1 MRYALWMTVFE
12 ALADETRRRL
22 LVQLADGALS
32 AGDLAATEAVSR
44 PAISRHLR
52 VLRQAGLLEVRQ
64 HGRHRIYT
72 LRQAG
77 LSPVRELLDRL
88 EATGEPVITP
98 PVTEGQMAA
107 LDLEVRR
114 TVRESRTMSDHLS
127 QRSSS

>member
-1 MRYALWMTVFE
+1 VTAFE

-22 LVQLADGALS
+22 LVELADGARS
-32 AGDLAATEAVSR
+32 AGDLAATEAASR
-44 PAISRHLR
+44 PAISRHLK

-72 LRQAG
+72 LRPAG
-77 LSPVRELLDRL
+77 LAPVRELLDRL
-88 EATGEPVITP
+88 EAVDEPTLAP
-98 PVTEGQMAA
+98 PVPERRLAA

-114 TVRESRTMSDHLS
+114 TVRERRAAESDHPS

>member
-1 MRYALWMTVFE
+1 MFE

-22 LVQLADGALS
+22 LVELAGGARS

-44 PAISRHLR
+44 PAISRHLK

-72 LRQAG
+72 LRPAG

-88 EATGEPVITP
+88 GTVDEPALAP
-98 PVTEGQMAA
+98 PVAEERLAA

-114 TVRESRTMSDHLS
+114 TVRERRTAESDHPF

>member
-1 MRYALWMTVFE
+1 MTVFE

-22 LVQLADGALS
+22 LVRLAGGALS
-32 AGDLAATEAVSR
+32 AGDLAATEAASR
-44 PAISRHLR
+44 PAISRHLK

-72 LRQAG
+72 LRPAG

-88 EATGEPVITP
+88 DTGDRPAVAP
-98 PVTEGQMAA
+98 PVSEGRLAA

-114 TVRESRTMSDHLS
+114 TVRESRPPVSDRLP